1 MQERKLFTPV
11 KIGPMEIKNRFVM
24 PAMGTNLA
32 LHSGEV
38 GDELISYYTERAR
51 GGFGLLI
58 LECCAVRYD
67 GRSLVNEC
75 GLWDDSLIP
84 SYERLT
90 GSVHREGAKIAVQL
104 RHCGRETEE
113 KYTGGVPVLAPSK
126 VPCPSCQSMPRE
138 MTTEEVYEMV
148 QAFGDA
154 AGYPKKS
161 GRRFP
166 CHCQDQRL

>member
-1 MQERKLFTPV
+1 MQEKKLFTPV

-32 LHSGEV
+32 LHSGEA

-90 GSVHREGAKIAVQL
+90 GSVHREGQ
-104 RHCGRETEE
+104 RSRSSCGTADGRQKKNT
-113 KYTGGVPVLAPSK
+113 PA
-126 VPCPSCQSMPRE
+126 
-138 MTTEEVYEMV
+138 
-148 QAFGDA
+148 AFLSWL
-154 AGYPKKS
+154 P
-161 GRRFP
+161 RRFP
-166 CHCQDQRL
+166 VPPASPCPGR